1 MYYSPSSRSALAEAE
16 LEYMESHV
24 SHSVYVL
31 FDIDKNST
39 IENEFLRNIV
49 STQEK
54 VQLAVWTTTPW
65 TLSANMVRFNDPLV
79 GSRADTSYF
88 SCIFKGIA
96 VHNDLV
102 YDVSSCKN
110 HISDG
115 GAVIFANSRRVHTS
129 DILKPVDRYG
139 QIKGMH
145 ISASRYIEQL
155 KHRLY
160 SIGSDLVGI
169 SYKPLFSSLCPSA
182 KSMKIIPSS
191 HVTALSGTGLV
202 HCAPAHGEEDYVAFR
217 SLGLLSNTANM
228 LCHVDEKGTFS
239 PEIANVVGEEA
250 AATLIGK
257 DVMVTGNAAMLELLK
272 KEQRAV
278 KTEKI
283 KHRYPYDWKTN
294 KPVIVTYDSFLR
306 RYSPNLHFNRATSQW
321 FANLDGIKEDALSA
335 LDAVSFY
342 PQLCKALVSR
352 PLPFYVANYFYST

>member
-1 MYYSPSSRSALAEAE
+1 MTPNWPVLE
-16 LEYMESHV
+16 LIHCI
-24 SHSVYVL
+24 L
-31 FDIDKNST
+31 
-39 IENEFLRNIV
+39 
-49 STQEK
+49 
-54 VQLAVWTTTPW
+54 
-65 TLSANMVRFNDPLV
+65 
-79 GSRADTSYF
+79 
-88 SCIFKGIA
+88 CIFKGIA

-102 YDVSSCKN
+102 YDVSSCEN

-115 GAVIFANSRRVHTS
+115 GAVIFANSRLVHTS

-155 KHRLY
+155 KYQLY

-217 SLGLLSNTANM
+217 SLGLFSNTANM
-228 LCHVDEKGTFS
+228 LCHVDEKGTFL

-272 KEQRAV
+272 KEQKAV
-278 KTEKI
+278 KIEKI

-294 KPVIVTYDSFLR
+294 EPVIVTYDSFLR
-306 RYSPNLHFNRATSQW
+306 RYFPNLHFNRATSQW

-352 PLPFYVANYFYST
+352 LFYSLIIFIRLEKPVIALNHSFNRVPSGVFRDSVSGESQFLLYITFRQGKSS